1 MCVEIFEDG
10 QGRRLQEL
18 LDECDCVRFSDGY
31 WYKFT
36 KKTATKERAIT
47 EVCAACKIKEEEIM
61 AFGDDYV
68 DIGMLRLCGKGVAMG
83 NALREVKEN
92 ADCVIGGNDEDGIA
106 EYLAAVIQTDTKTP
120 QHHRH
125 TFYTA

>member
-36 KKTATKERAIT
+36 KKTATKERAII
-47 EVCAACKIKEEEIM
+47 EVCTACKIDAQEIIN
-61 AFGDDYV
+61 FGDDYV
-68 DIGMLRLCGKGVAMG
+68 DIGMLRLFKP
-83 NALREVKEN
+83 
-92 ADCVIGGNDEDGIA
+92 
-106 EYLAAVIQTDTKTP
+106 IQKPRNITDIPFTR
-120 QHHRH
+120 HRPGR
-125 TFYTA
+125 FLLC